1 MKKILAIIFLSLLWS
16 NVVVA
21 KPIYLNCRDN
31 ELHSLKLWKHEY
43 FSLDFENKKYTW
55 EGKALVKHEDDISN
69 GEVLHKETIELPFM
83 DEDSQYLTFGA
94 VFYENGTRYYD
105 IFKLN
110 KQNFDLSREDNILGG
125 LDFSTTYTCSQID
138 ELPSY
143 GWNFYGWSF
152 RKFWND
158 LGLFK

>member
-1 MKKILAIIFLSLLWS
+1 MKKLFGIIVLGLLLS

-21 KPIYLNCRDN
+21 KPIYLNCRYN
-31 ELHSLKLWKHEY
+31 ELHSLKLWMHEY

-69 GEVLHKETIELPFM
+69 GDELHKETIELPFM
-83 DEDSQYLTFGA
+83 DEDSQYLTFG
-94 VFYENGTRYYD
+94 VILFQNGERYYD

-110 KQNFDLSREDNILGG
+110 KENFDLSREDNLFAGTEN
-125 LDFSTTYTCSQID
+125 SMTYTCNQID
-138 ELPSY
+138 ELPLY
-143 GWNFYGWSF
+143 GWTF

>member
-1 MKKILAIIFLSLLWS
+1 MKKILAIIVLGLLWS

-31 ELHSLKLWKHEY
+31 ELYSHKLWMHEY

-55 EGKALVKHEDDISN
+55 ESKALVKHEDDISN
-69 GEVLHKETIELPFM
+69 GEELHKETIELPFM
-83 DEDSQYLTFGA
+83 DEDSQYLTFG
-94 VFYENGTRYYD
+94 VIFFNNGKRHYD

-110 KQNFDLSREDNILGG
+110 KENFDLSREDNLFAGMEN
-125 LDFSTTYTCSQID
+125 SMTYTCNQID

-143 GWNFYGWSF
+143 SWSF

>member
-1 MKKILAIIFLSLLWS
+1 MLLLMKKILGIIVLGLLWS

-21 KPIYLNCRDN
+21 KPIYLNCRHT
-31 ELHSLKLWKHEY
+31 ELYSHKLWMHEY
-43 FSLDFENKKYTW
+43 FSLDFANKKYTW

-69 GEVLHKETIELPFM
+69 GDELHKETIELPFM
-83 DEDSQYLTFGA
+83 DEDSLYLTFG
-94 VFYENGTRYYD
+94 VILFQNGERYYD

-110 KQNFDLSREDNILGG
+110 KENFDLSREDNLFAGMEN
-125 LDFSTTYTCSQID
+125 SMTYTCNQID

-143 GWNFYGWSF
+143 SWSF

>member
-1 MKKILAIIFLSLLWS
+1 MLLLMKKILGIIVLGLLWS

-21 KPIYLNCRDN
+21 KPIYLNCRHT
-31 ELHSLKLWKHEY
+31 ELYSHKLWMHEY
-43 FSLDFENKKYTW
+43 FSLDFANKKYTW
-55 EGKALVKHEDDISN
+55 ESKALVKHEDDISN
-69 GEVLHKETIELPFM
+69 GEELHKETIELPFM
-83 DEDSQYLTFGA
+83 DEDSQYLTFG
-94 VFYENGTRYYD
+94 VIFFNNGKRHYD

-110 KQNFDLSREDNILGG
+110 KENFDLSREDNLFAGME
-125 LDFSTTYTCSQID
+125 SSMNYTCNQID

-143 GWNFYGWSF
+143 SWSF